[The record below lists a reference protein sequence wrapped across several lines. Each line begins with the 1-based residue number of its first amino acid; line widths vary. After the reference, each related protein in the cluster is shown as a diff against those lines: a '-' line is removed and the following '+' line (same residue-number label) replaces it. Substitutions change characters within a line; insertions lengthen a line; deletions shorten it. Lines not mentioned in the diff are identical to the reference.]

1 MVMTEKSNHK
11 FWRMPWSY
19 PQCVAVVAVLVLGG
33 LVAQML
39 VGPFDFGLLAFP
51 VSLVVLILLLVLCVL
66 LGFHSGSVRVRWV
79 SGVPLSVSLLV
90 GLALLAL
97 VMGVVPQTGEPCGVL
112 GLDAV
117 ARSWAFVLVYVFVL
131 LSLGTL
137 LVRRLLQ
144 FRLCDWAFYANH
156 VGVWLFL
163 VAAGLGTSDEE
174 RYEMLVQEGETVW
187 HAEDEK
193 GYVRRLPL
201 AIRLNDF
208 DMDMYPPEKVII
220 ERQTGEI
227 QSSPALPLDTLR
239 YTQVSMPAEPCAFLS
254 DVDLYTE
261 DGDTLK
267 AVLEVNKPLHTGAW
281 TVYQYGYDTQAGRL
295 SSYSVFLLVHDPWSV
310 GIYVGIVLMAIGSV
324 SMMWKGRSRKKGGSH
339 DVG

>member
-1 MVMTEKSNHK
+1 
-11 FWRMPWSY
+11 
-19 PQCVAVVAVLVLGG
+19 
-33 LVAQML
+33 
-39 VGPFDFGLLAFP
+39 
-51 VSLVVLILLLVLCVL
+51 
-66 LGFHSGSVRVRWV
+66 
-79 SGVPLSVSLLV
+79 
-90 GLALLAL
+90 
-97 VMGVVPQTGEPCGVL
+97 MGVVPQTGEPRGVL

-295 SSYSVFLLVHDPWSV
+295 SSYSVFLLVHDPWSA

-324 SMMWKGRSRKKGGSH
+324 SMLWKGRSRKKGGAC
-339 DVG
+339 DME

>member
-1 MVMTEKSNHK
+1 MTEKSNHK

-97 VMGVVPQTGEPCGVL
+97 VMGVVPQTGEPRGVL

-117 ARSWAFVLVYVFVL
+117 ARNWGFVLVYGLVL

-137 LVRRLLQ
+137 IVRRLLQ

-193 GYVRRLPL
+193 GYVCRLPL

-208 DMDMYPPEKVII
+208 DMDMYPVEKVVAD
-220 ERQTGEI
+220 RQIGETRK
-227 QSSPALPLDTLR
+227 SSARSSDALR
-239 YTQVSMPAEPCAFLS
+239 YAQVSTSAEPRTFLS
-254 DVDLYTE
+254 DVELYTE

-267 AVLEVNKPLHTGAW
+267 SVLEVNKPLHTGSW
-281 TVYQYGYDTQAGRL
+281 MVYQYGYDTQAGRR
-295 SSYSVFLLVHDPWSV
+295 SSYSVFLLVYDPWSA

-324 SMMWKGRSRKKGGSH
+324 SMLWKGRSRKKGGAC
-339 DVG
+339 DME